1 METFSIHTTVYMG
14 GQALERIQ
22 ELPIRRACLVCDPFL
37 VKNGAAKRV
46 TALLDNMGA
55 QWEIFDQV
63 IPNPTVE
70 LVSQGVAHILDYQP
84 DTVIALGG
92 GSAIDTGK
100 AISFIYTRAAGAE
113 KPRCIAIPTTSGTGS
128 EVTSFSV
135 LSDPAAGAKYP
146 LVDDRMLP
154 EVALLD
160 PSLTVSVPPQVT
172 ADTGLDVLTHAVEAY
187 VSTGANDF
195 TDALAEKACVLVLEY
210 LPRAVKSGEDLE
222 ARAKLHAAS
231 CMAGM
236 AFNNA
241 GLGLC
246 HAMAHALGEQLHLPH
261 GRCNALLLPHVV
273 GFNAGLG
280 ETGRFP
286 ARSQYATLAKR
297 LGLCC
302 YNEEVAVRSLIKQI
316 QDLMSQVDIEPRL
329 TEQDT
334 SELRSSSIK
343 DMCKLALKDI
353 CLSTNPRKITEN
365 QMIRI
370 YNILAAIF

>member
-1 METFSIHTTVYMG
+1 MAVIGTKE
-14 GQALERIQ
+14 Q
-22 ELPIRRACLVCDPFL
+22 PIRRACLVCDPFL
-37 VKNGAAKRV
+37 VKNGAAGRV
-46 TALLDNMGA
+46 TGLLDAMGA

-100 AISFIYTRAAGAE
+100 AISFIYTNATGAE

-135 LSDPAAGAKYP
+135 LSDPSAGAKYP
-146 LVDDRMLP
+146 LVDNQMLP

-172 ADTGLDVLTHAVEAY
+172 ADTGLDVLTHAAEAY
-187 VSTGANDF
+187 ASTGASDF
-195 TDALAEKACVLVLEY
+195 TDALAEKACALVLEH
-210 LPRAVKSGEDLE
+210 LPRAVKNGEDLE
-222 ARAKLHAAS
+222 AREKLHAAS

-236 AFNNA
+236 AFNSA
-241 GLGLC
+241 GLGMC

-261 GRCNALLLPHVV
+261 GRCNALLLPHVI

-280 ETGRFP
+280 ETGSFSAQ
-286 ARSQYATLAKR
+286 ARYAALAKR
-297 LGLCC
+297 MGLCC
-302 YNEEVAVRSLIKQI
+302 YNEGVAVRSLIKQV
-316 QDLMSQVDIEPRL
+316 QELMSQVSIAPKL
-329 TEQDT
+329 AEQAQRE
-334 SELRSSSIK
+334 ELRGALEQICALAQK
-343 DMCKLALKDI
+343 DS
-353 CLSTNPRKITEN
+353 CLESNPRPASAE
-365 QMIRI
+365 QMAS
-370 YNILAAIF
+370 ILSQL